1 MKGNQSMKF
10 RGHETFFIRK
20 GWLTKG
26 MKYVKRHPDVFVS
39 KEEKPMDVLG
49 IGTNM
54 VKSLRYW
61 MQAVGITKEPT
72 HGKRIQSFT
81 PLGDLV
87 YRYDRY
93 LEEPGTLV
101 LLQYKLAANQQEA
114 TAWYFFFNEF
124 PMLEFT
130 RDDFIRGLKNY
141 VLMQDKD
148 TSVADRSYQDD
159 FSCIINTYLPRYKTS
174 RQTFSPENNIAC
186 PLGELRLLDYASQDK
201 NVYRKMMAQPQM
213 ISPYIAL
220 AIILM
225 QHRDAD
231 EVSLDSLLHAP
242 KSIGRAFNFDMTAL
256 MYLLK
261 KLEQLGEIRIVRT
274 AGLDVIHI
282 MTEYTAEECVEH
294 YYQDILKE

>member
-1 MKGNQSMKF
+1 MKF

-49 IGTNM
+49 IGNNM

-72 HGKRIQSFT
+72 HGKRVQQFT
-81 PLGDLV
+81 LLGELI

-93 LEEPGTLV
+93 LEEQGTLC
-101 LLQYKLAANQQEA
+101 LLQYKLASNKDEA

-124 PMLEFT
+124 QMLEFT
-130 RDDFIRGLKNY
+130 KDDFIKGLKNY
-141 VLMQDKD
+141 VMMQDGD

-159 FSCIINTYLPRYKTS
+159 FSCIINTYIS
-174 RQTFSPENNIAC
+174 RSKSNRQQVSPENNIAC
-186 PLGELRLLDYASQDK
+186 PLGELGLLDYASQDK
-201 NVYRKMMAQPQM
+201 IIYRKTMVQPQM

-220 AIILM
+220 AIILL
-225 QHRDAD
+225 QNGDAQ
-231 EVSLDSLLHAP
+231 EVSLDTLLHAP
-242 KSIGRAFNFDMTAL
+242 KSIGRAFNLDMTVL
-256 MYLLK
+256 MHLLK
-261 KLEQLGEIRIVRT
+261 QLEQLGEVEIVRT
-274 AGLDVIHI
+274 AGLDVVHI
-282 MTEYTAEECVEH
+282 MTEYTAQECIEH